1 MMPVKCCCSR
11 AVFLTLIL
19 VPFALGLP
27 LPAAAQES
35 VSGSPGVATQ
45 RTVIDFSNLA
55 LQDILAPAPARPPK
69 VIHPPLPGPWG
80 RTLPG
85 QLPGPA
91 DAQAS
96 ATTPSVVAPRL
107 APFSPAPSSSFSALG
122 DNNTSIPPDTHGAVG
137 PNHLMVTLNTQVRIQ
152 DRTGVALSTV
162 SLDTFWASLSMP
174 PMPPPV
180 VFDPKVLYDPVANRW
195 MFTAIADARSPASS
209 VLIGVSQTSDPTGTW
224 NLYRIDADAG
234 DTLWADYPSMGFN
247 KDWIVVQ
254 VNMFTRAADV
264 FTRSHIYVFDKTD
277 LYDPMGT
284 GQHTLLKDTSGF
296 TQVPA
301 ITYDNTLATM
311 YLLETW
317 TTTQLRLSTITGAVG
332 SETLALGVAFPSSSP
347 NAWAIA
353 PPIVNF
359 APQLGSAMGIMTNDA
374 RIQNVVYRNGSLWT
388 THTVFLPAAAPT
400 RSAVQWWQITP
411 TGSVLQRGRVDD
423 AGASTFYAFP
433 SLAVNKFDDMLI
445 GYSRFAAMQF
455 ASANYSF
462 RNAADPANTLQAD
475 VVLKAGEDTYIK
487 DFGFGRVRWGD
498 YSNTVVDPV
507 NDADMWTIQEYA
519 VDDVGPDESDDRWG
533 TWWGRVVIATAD
545 LVVTKFGLPNPATVG
560 NDLTY
565 TITVR
570 NNGPDSADN
579 VMVMD
584 TLPAGV
590 TFVSATPSQGT
601 CSESSG
607 SVTCSLFTI
616 NNGANATVILTVTPT
631 ATNPTLSNTASV
643 TGNVI
648 DGVPGN
654 DSATAVTTVNNPV
667 PALTT
672 LNPNTAFVG
681 GPGFTLTVT
690 GTNFLNPA
698 STVQWDGTA
707 RTTTFVS
714 STQLQAA
721 ITAADIAAV
730 GTVNVTVV
738 NNPPGGGP
746 SNVMTFNIVN
756 PVPTVT
762 TLNPGTALVGGPGFT
777 LTVTGTNFLNPASTV
792 QWDGTARTTTFV
804 SSTELQAAI
813 TAADIAAV
821 GTVNVTVVNNP
832 PGGTSNAL
840 TLSIVNPPPPPPST
854 SKGGG
859 GGGGCFIAT
868 AAYGSPMAEEIRY
881 LRAFRDGYLLTNWI
895 GRRFVELYY
904 RYSPP
909 IADTISQRQQL
920 RRFVRVALMPLVTL
934 SKWLLGDRVVDS
946 AHHAPR

>member
-1 MMPVKCCCSR
+1 MLSVKCCCSR

-19 VPFALGLP
+19 VPFTLGLP
-27 LPAAAQES
+27 LPAAAQEF

-45 RTVIDFSNLA
+45 RAVIDFSELA
-55 LQDILAPAPARPPK
+55 LQEALAPATARPPK

-85 QLPGPA
+85 QLPGPK
-91 DAQAS
+91 DVQAS

-107 APFSPAPSSSFSALG
+107 APFSPAPSSSFAALG

-137 PNHLMVTLNTQVRIQ
+137 PNHLMVTLNTQARIQ

-162 SLDTFWASLSMP
+162 SLDTFWAPLSNP
-174 PMPPPV
+174 NA
-180 VFDPKVLYDPVANRW
+180 FDPKVLYDPFAGRW
-195 MFTAIADARSPASS
+195 MFTAMADAQSPASS
-209 VLIGVSQTSDPTGTW
+209 VLIGVSQTDDPTGTW

-254 VNMFTRAADV
+254 VNMFTFPGNA
-264 FTRSHIYVFDKTD
+264 FNRSNIYVFNKAD
-277 LYDPMGT
+277 LYAGGT
-284 GQHTLLKDTSGF
+284 GLFTLLQDTSGMGF

-311 YLLETW
+311 YLVEIW
-317 TTTQLRLSTITGAVG
+317 TTSQLRLSTITGAVG
-332 SETLALGVAFPSSSP
+332 SETLTLGVAFPSSSP
-347 NAWAIA
+347 DAWAFV

-359 APQLGSAMGIMTNDA
+359 APQRGSAIGIMTNDA

-411 TGSVLQRGRVDD
+411 AGAVLQRGRVDD

-445 GYSRFAAMQF
+445 GYSSFSVTQF
-455 ASANYSF
+455 ASGNYSF

-475 VVLKAGEDTYIK
+475 VVLNVGEGTYIK
-487 DFGFGRVRWGD
+487 DFGFVRVRWGD

-519 VDDVGPDESDDRWG
+519 VDDVGPGASDDRWG

-545 LVVTKFGLPNPATVG
+545 LAVTKSGSSNLATVG

-601 CSESSG
+601 CNASSG
-607 SVTCSLFTI
+607 TVMCNLLTI
-616 NNGANATVILTVTPT
+616 NNGANATVTLIVTPT

-654 DSATAVTTVNNPV
+654 DSATAVTIVENPV

-690 GTNFLNPA
+690 GTNFL
-698 STVQWDGTA
+698 
-707 RTTTFVS
+707 
-714 STQLQAA
+714 
-721 ITAADIAAV
+721 
-730 GTVNVTVV
+730 
-738 NNPPGGGP
+738 
-746 SNVMTFNIVN
+746 
-756 PVPTVT
+756 
-762 TLNPGTALVGGPGFT
+762 
-777 LTVTGTNFLNPASTV
+777 
-792 QWDGTARTTTFV
+792 
-804 SSTELQAAI
+804 
-813 TAADIAAV
+813 
-821 GTVNVTVVNNP
+821 
-832 PGGTSNAL
+832 
-840 TLSIVNPPPPPPST
+840 
-854 SKGGG
+854 
-859 GGGGCFIAT
+859 
-868 AAYGSPMAEEIRY
+868 
-881 LRAFRDGYLLTNWI
+881 
-895 GRRFVELYY
+895 
-904 RYSPP
+904 
-909 IADTISQRQQL
+909 
-920 RRFVRVALMPLVTL
+920 
-934 SKWLLGDRVVDS
+934 
-946 AHHAPR
+946 